1 MSAAAL
7 TDEESAALVMASFD
21 DRLLKLT
28 SLHDVCRF
36 VREQLAAVRGSS
48 DAATASG
55 TASTSTS
62 TSTSSSLNLA
72 LLSTV
77 LGELEEVQRQENTLP
92 LTTFFHTHAAFEQF
106 VARELAPVV
115 AALRGTGTRLLYLA
129 RRALADRSMV
139 GGRKR
144 KFACASGHVWHFVN
158 TDLCTEF
165 CFVVVVLCAA
175 AALGI
180 PNVYAVLS
188 ESHCWLGYTPD
199 ADDVRAQRNDDTA
212 AALPASAPT
221 DTAADA
227 TTTTTTTT
235 TTGVPPVSALRFID
249 ILPPDRSHEHAVSA
263 MAESRIG
270 WAYQRDAR
278 GVDRAVVLTPAQLIA
293 TMLVNVELT
302 PDVKLPLLCE
312 VPEDV
317 ALSLP
322 GFVLAQAMCYHAC
335 GDLTHAALLYDCAVN
350 NAVTRFGDALVYPLL
365 QRAEFRLSTGQFAD
379 ALLDFV
385 EMARVIRSYSLLE
398 TDAELLDEATV
409 AAAHVCDNVLPAL
422 VDANGDDAA
431 LLRAHFGTTMQLYD
445 HLIAWIEAANLD
457 PGVAWLTA
465 VSLAIASHF
474 PAVSRVGF
482 GAQLLEQCAAA
493 IAAAP
498 DMTRERCVERLY
510 ASRVM
515 RALALRLVALAAN
528 ERSGDLVVRDVV
540 EIFRQCARHP
550 APQLS
555 VAVEP
560 PIDQLA
566 DVFAQAVNEPWRA
579 ASEDAR
585 IRQALAEAA
594 NGQAHYN
601 HRSGVVRAWPANDHY
616 VAAAV
621 PVPNG
626 GAAKPRVRR
635 RSDPTGD
642 RPPRASAA
650 DAGKAQAKR
659 SRDNSGGGTVSR
671 ENSAAD
677 AAAFAAPKPRKKAPP
692 KAAAAPP
699 PANGAASPLP
709 PLKQASS
716 RKAATIAKAMLLD
729 DDASSG
735 DELVEWTQCE
745 RCDRWAELAP
755 GVSAASLP
763 SQWFCEMNTWAT
775 NPDERQCP
783 KLLARNNGAIDED
796 DNDDEGPEE

>member
-1 MSAAAL
+1 MSL
-7 TDEESAALVMASFD
+7 SDEEAAALVMASFD

-36 VREQLAAVRGSS
+36 VREQLAAVRG
-48 DAATASG
+48 AAASG
-55 TASTSTS
+55 TTA
-62 TSTSSSLNLA
+62 SSSGAQSANLA

-115 AALRGTGTRLLYLA
+115 ATLRDTGTRLLYLA

-165 CFVVVVLCAA
+165 CFVIVVLCAA
-175 AALGI
+175 ATLGI

-199 ADDVRAQRNDDTA
+199 ADDVRAQRNDDA
-212 AALPASAPT
+212 AADALPASAPT
-221 DTAADA
+221 DTDNAAAATAADSTTTA
-227 TTTTTTTT
+227 TTTA
-235 TTGVPPVSALRFID
+235 VPPVSALRFID

-385 EMARVIRSYSLLE
+385 EMARVIRSYNLLE

-445 HLIAWIEAANLD
+445 HLIAWIEAADLD

-482 GAQLLEQCAAA
+482 GAQLLEQCTAA
-493 IAAAP
+493 IAATP

-550 APQLS
+550 APPLS

-566 DVFAQAVNEPWRA
+566 DVFAHAVSEPWRA

-594 NGQAHYN
+594 SGQAHYN
-601 HRSGVVRAWPANDHY
+601 HRSGVVRPWPANDHY

-626 GAAKPRVRR
+626 GAAKQRVRR

-642 RPPRASAA
+642 RPPRTSAA
-650 DAGKAQAKR
+650 DAGAGSSKAQAQAKR
-659 SRDNSGGGTVSR
+659 SRDSSGGGGTGSR
-671 ENSAAD
+671 ENNAAD
-677 AAAFAAPKPRKKAPP
+677 AAAFVAPKPRKKAPP
-692 KAAAAPP
+692 KAAAAT
-699 PANGAASPLP
+699 ANGAAP

-716 RKAATIAKAMLLD
+716 RKAATIAKAMLL

-763 SQWFCEMNTWAT
+763 SQWFCEMNTWT
-775 NPDERQCP
+775 TKPEERQCP
-783 KLLARNNGAIDED
+783 KLARSNGAIDQD
-796 DNDDEGPEE
+796 DDGDGDEGPEE